1 MIQTAIYEAIGGK
14 EAVAA
19 AVDEFYRRVIADDVL
34 APYFAQSDL
43 SRLKAHQRA
52 FFTVALG
59 GPGAYTGRAM
69 DAAHAGR
76 YITADAFDRVA
87 VHLAETLAALGV
99 PADLV
104 EQIMSQIAPLRSD
117 VVAA

>member
-1 MIQTAIYEAIGGK
+1 MTQTAIYDAIGGK
-14 EAVAA
+14 AAVAA
-19 AVDEFYRRVIADDVL
+19 AVDEFYRRVLADDLL
-34 APYFAQSDL
+34 APYFAHSDL

-69 DAAHAGR
+69 AAAHAGR
-76 YITADAFDRVA
+76 NITDEAFRRVA
-87 VHLAETLAALGV
+87 HHLAETLAALGV

-104 EQIMSQIAPLRSD
+104 EQILGQIAPLHAD